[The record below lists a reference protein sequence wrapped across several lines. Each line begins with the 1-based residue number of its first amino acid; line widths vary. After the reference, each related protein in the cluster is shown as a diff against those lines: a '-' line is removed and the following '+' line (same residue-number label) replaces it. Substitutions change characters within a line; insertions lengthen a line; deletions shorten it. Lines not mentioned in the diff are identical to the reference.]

1 MGRKE
6 TAAHAIFTFPLTN
19 FKDRVVQGCRK
30 KLILRG
36 LATVEPRGLG
46 LQFST
51 LTVLPCLIQI
61 KIMERA

>member
-30 KLILRG
+30 
-36 LATVEPRGLG
+36 
-46 LQFST
+46 
-51 LTVLPCLIQI
+51 QI
-61 KIMERA
+61 DIKGAGNSRT